1 MLCECVLR
9 CFSCLELVCVAGGLL
24 FVAAELS
31 RDFLFVDAFSLLF
44 DLALALGEV
53 GFLVGEGLLE
63 RFVLLAHPL
72 GLFQLIAEL

>member
-1 MLCECVLR
+1 M
-9 CFSCLELVCVAGGLL
+9 AGGLL

-31 RDFLFVDAFSLLF
+31 RDFLLVNAFSLLF
-44 DLALALGEV
+44 DLALGEV